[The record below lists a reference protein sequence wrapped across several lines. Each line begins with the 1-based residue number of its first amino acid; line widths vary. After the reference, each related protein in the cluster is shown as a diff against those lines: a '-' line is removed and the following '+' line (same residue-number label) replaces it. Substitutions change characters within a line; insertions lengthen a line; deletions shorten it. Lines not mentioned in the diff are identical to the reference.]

1 MSSTPF
7 AAPLRFEIQPS
18 RLLARFLFCVH
29 ALALLAAWAAP
40 LSVPLRVLLT
50 AAILA
55 SGWRELRRQRGI
67 RVRMPSSIVW
77 GADGSWSVHAGGRWQ
92 SAHLERT
99 VHEHPM
105 LVVLPL
111 RTEDGRIHRVVIP
124 PDAVDVDSYRRL
136 RVRIRH
142 MA

>member
-7 AAPLRFEIQPS
+7 AAPLRLELQPS
-18 RLLARFLFCVH
+18 RLLTRFLCCGH
-29 ALALLAAWAAP
+29 ALALLAAWAAA
-40 LSVPLRVLLT
+40 LSLPLRVLLT
-50 AAILA
+50 AVILA
-55 SGWRELRRQRGI
+55 SGWHELRRQRGI
-67 RVRMPSSIVW
+67 RAGKPSVIVW
-77 GADGSWSVHAGGRWQ
+77 GADGIWSVHSGGRWQ

-99 VHEHPM
+99 VHEHPL

-111 RTEDGRIHRVVIP
+111 RTEDGRVHRVVIP